1 MLGIAS
7 ILFLPDRPES
17 TTFLNERERKL
28 ALERMNRSTSGD
40 QGAVIQKGNTERS
53 QNYLH
58 IDFSF
63 QTMFMPLSVI
73 GGCVCCLFFSE
84 SWCSYMT
91 FVSSRFIWEEWSIS
105 DSTTLYLQFQRSYP
119 LSSPHLGSVRLCLKT
134 LTPRSKNIF
143 FYQRMLELSCWLY
156 HHML

>member
-7 ILFLPDRPES
+7 VLFLPDRPES

-28 ALERMNRSTSGD
+28 AIERMNRSTSGD
-40 QGAVIQKGNTERS
+40 HGAVIQKGNTERS

-73 GGCVCCLFFSE
+73 GGCVCCLFSLGIMMFLHDILFEQIYMGGVIYIGLNNALSAISAFLPTIITTFGFST
-84 SWCSYMT
+84 S
-91 FVSSRFIWEEWSIS
+91 
-105 DSTTLYLQFQRSYP
+105 LP
-119 LSSPHLGSVRLCLKT
+119 
-134 LTPRSKNIF
+134 KNFHTKI
-143 FYQRMLELSCWLY
+143 
-156 HHML
+156 